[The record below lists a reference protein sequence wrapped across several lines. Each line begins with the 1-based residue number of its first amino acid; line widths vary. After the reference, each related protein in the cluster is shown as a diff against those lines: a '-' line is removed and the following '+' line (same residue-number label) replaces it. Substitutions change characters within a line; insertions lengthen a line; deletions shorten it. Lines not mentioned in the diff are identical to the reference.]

1 MSYPNESLGGR
12 ACIQPPTLV
21 GLTFMTAIGSMLGLC
36 SLDSQLKVFLVF
48 LVGRSRTKVAKL
60 HSLTA
65 LPVVRVMAKNLS
77 DSEVESIL
85 DLLAAAGHS
94 SDLITSQGQM
104 DFHIHHRS

>member
-1 MSYPNESLGGR
+1 
-12 ACIQPPTLV
+12 
-21 GLTFMTAIGSMLGLC
+21 MTVIGSMLGLC
-36 SLDSQLKVFLVF
+36 SLNSQLKVFLVF
-48 LVGRSRTKVAKL
+48 LVGRSRNVVAKL

-65 LPVVRVMAKNLS
+65 LPIVRVMAKNLS

-94 SDLITSQGQM
+94 SGLTTSQGQM